1 MTFLDAF
8 FRNLLE
14 FCRAEG
20 VSAQITYLLEKT
32 VNVHGGVLRWGETD
46 VCEVSSQFAL
56 AEQEA
61 REGVRVGK
69 DGTRN

>member
-1 MTFLDAF
+1 M
-8 FRNLLE
+8 
-14 FCRAEG
+14 
-20 VSAQITYLLEKT
+20 SAQITYLLEKT